1 MSEATN
7 IMDLPLD
14 PIGGTNSTGSNVNI
28 NANENEVKQQ
38 DHQSGN
44 INLDESTITQIVNG
58 LQQAGLSG
66 MTQLPSRDISM
77 SNSEHTTDTQTTP
90 NYVPPPPK
98 NNSDYIKNEEQ
109 TQQMSEDYDANMR
122 RHQSLDNI
130 YDELQIP
137 IFIAVLYFLF
147 QLPFFKRVLF
157 NYLPFLFSTDGNLNV
172 NGITF
177 NSTLF
182 GFLVFI
188 FNKTLSY
195 L

>member
-14 PIGGTNSTGSNVNI
+14 PIGGQNSTGNNVNI
-28 NANENEVKQQ
+28 NANENEPKPSDQP
-38 DHQSGN
+38 SGN
-44 INLDESTITQIVNG
+44 INLDESTISQIVNG

-109 TQQMSEDYDANMR
+109 TQQMSVDYDANMR
-122 RHQSLDNI
+122 RQQSLDNI

-147 QLPFFKRVLF
+147 QLPFFKRLLF

-182 GFLVFI
+182 GLLFFI
-188 FNKTLSY
+188 FNKTLTY